1 MKNNKPTTNL
11 QSKQN
16 NPEYDQALKE
26 ALHRID
32 VEAQQTTFSDD
43 FEKRLMDKYD
53 ATMLNH
59 EENKVV
65 KMKRRIRIAAA
76 CIALLVV
83 SGLAYAVLYKAM
95 SKSSANTE
103 MTSTN
108 VVSEKNG
115 METNEIPV
123 IRFENVR
130 LDSMLSVVAKEYHR
144 VLYFRDDQPRNLRIS
159 TTWQPQLPLSVLV
172 NVMNELDGFMLVV
185 TDDTIFV
192 EKKMKEGER

>member
-1 MKNNKPTTNL
+1 MKNNKPTTNM
-11 QSKQN
+11 QSQQN
-16 NPEYDQALKE
+16 NPEHDQALKE

-43 FEKRLMDKYD
+43 FEKRLMDQYD
-53 ATMLNH
+53 ATMHH
-59 EENKVV
+59 EGENKVV
-65 KMKRRIRIAAA
+65 RMKRKIHIAAA
-76 CIALLVV
+76 CIALLII
-83 SGLAYAVLYKAM
+83 SGLAYAVLYKAL
-95 SKSSANTE
+95 SKSSTTTE

-108 VVSEKNG
+108 VVSEING
-115 METNEIPV
+115 METNTSPV

-172 NVMNELDGFMLVV
+172 NVMNELDGFQLVV

-192 EKKMKEGER
+192 EKKAREGEQ

>member
-1 MKNNKPTTNL
+1 MKNNKPTTNM

-16 NPEYDQALKE
+16 NPEHDQALKE

-32 VEAQQTTFSDD
+32 VEAQQTTFSD

-53 ATMLNH
+53 ATMHH
-59 EENKVV
+59 EGENKVV
-65 KMKRRIRIAAA
+65 KMKRKIRIAAA
-76 CIALLVV
+76 CIVLLII
-83 SGLAYAVLYKAM
+83 SGLAYAVLYKTM
-95 SKSSANTE
+95 SKSSTNTE

-108 VVSEKNG
+108 VVSEING
-115 METNEIPV
+115 METNTSPV

-130 LDSMLSVVAKEYHR
+130 LDSMLLVVAKEYHR

-172 NVMNELDGFMLVV
+172 NVMNELDGFLLVV

-192 EKKMKEGER
+192 EKKVREGER

>member
-76 CIALLVV
+76 CITLLII

-108 VVSEKNG
+108 VVSETNG

-185 TDDTIFV
+185 TDDTILV

>member
-65 KMKRRIRIAAA
+65 KMERRIRIAAA
-76 CIALLVV
+76 CIALLVI
-83 SGLAYAVLYKAM
+83 SGLAYGVLYKAI
-95 SKSSANTE
+95 SKLSATTE
-103 MTSTN
+103 RTSTN
-108 VVSEKNG
+108 VVSETNG

-185 TDDTIFV
+185 TDDTILV

>member
-16 NPEYDQALKE
+16 TPEYDQALKE

-76 CIALLVV
+76 CIALLVI

-108 VVSEKNG
+108 VVSETNG

-185 TDDTIFV
+185 TDDTILV

>member
-1 MKNNKPTTNL
+1 MKNNKPTTNM
-11 QSKQN
+11 QSQQN
-16 NPEYDQALKE
+16 NPEHDQALKE

-43 FEKRLMDKYD
+43 FEKRLMEKYD
-53 ATMLNH
+53 ATMHNH
-59 EENKVV
+59 GENKVV
-65 KMKRRIRIAAA
+65 KMERRIRIAAA
-76 CIALLVV
+76 CIALLII

-95 SKSSANTE
+95 SKSSTTTE

-108 VVSEKNG
+108 VVSEING
-115 METNEIPV
+115 METNTSPV

-159 TTWQPQLPLSVLV
+159 TTWQPQLPLSVLI
-172 NVMNELDGFMLVV
+172 NVMNELDGFQLVV

-192 EKKMKEGER
+192 EKKTREGER

>member
-1 MKNNKPTTNL
+1 MKNNKPTTNM
-11 QSKQN
+11 QSNQN
-16 NPEYDQALKE
+16 HPEHDQALKE

-32 VEAQQTTFSDD
+32 VEAQQITFSDD
-43 FEKRLMDKYD
+43 FEKRLMDQYD
-53 ATMLNH
+53 ATMYH
-59 EENKVV
+59 EGEHKVV

-76 CIALLVV
+76 CIALLII
-83 SGLAYAVLYKAM
+83 SGLAYAVLYKAL
-95 SKSSANTE
+95 SKSSTTTE

-108 VVSEKNG
+108 VVSEING
-115 METNEIPV
+115 MKTNTSPV

-172 NVMNELDGFMLVV
+172 NVMNELDGFQLVV

-192 EKKMKEGER
+192 EKKAREGER

>member
-1 MKNNKPTTNL
+1 MKNNKPTTNM
-11 QSKQN
+11 QSQQN
-16 NPEYDQALKE
+16 NPEHDQALKE
-26 ALHRID
+26 ALHSID

-43 FEKRLMDKYD
+43 FEKRLMEQYG
-53 ATMLNH
+53 ATMHH
-59 EENKVV
+59 EGENKVV
-65 KMKRRIRIAAA
+65 KMERRIRIAAA
-76 CIALLVV
+76 CIALLVI

-95 SKSSANTE
+95 SKSSTTTE

-108 VVSEKNG
+108 VVSEING
-115 METNEIPV
+115 METNTSPV

-172 NVMNELDGFMLVV
+172 NVMNELDGFQLVV

-192 EKKMKEGER
+192 EKKTREGEQ

>member
-76 CIALLVV
+76 CIALLVI

-108 VVSEKNG
+108 VVSETNG

>member
-1 MKNNKPTTNL
+1 MKNNKPTTNM
-11 QSKQN
+11 QSQQN
-16 NPEYDQALKE
+16 NPEHDQALKE

-43 FEKRLMDKYD
+43 FEKRLMEKYD
-53 ATMLNH
+53 ATMYH
-59 EENKVV
+59 EGENKVV
-65 KMKRRIRIAAA
+65 KMERRIRIAAA
-76 CIALLVV
+76 CIALLII

-95 SKSSANTE
+95 SKSSTTTE

-108 VVSEKNG
+108 VVSEING
-115 METNEIPV
+115 METNTSPV

-130 LDSMLSVVAKEYHR
+130 LDSMLSVIAKEYHR

-172 NVMNELDGFMLVV
+172 NVMNELDGFQLVV

-192 EKKMKEGER
+192 EEKMREGER

>member
-76 CIALLVV
+76 CIALLVI

-103 MTSTN
+103 RTSTN
-108 VVSEKNG
+108 VVSETNG

-185 TDDTIFV
+185 TDDTILV

>member
-65 KMKRRIRIAAA
+65 KMERRIRIAAA
-76 CIALLVV
+76 CIALLII

-95 SKSSANTE
+95 SKSPATTE
-103 MTSTN
+103 LTSTN
-108 VVSEKNG
+108 VVSETNG

-185 TDDTIFV
+185 TDDTILV

>member
-26 ALHRID
+26 ALHHIY

-59 EENKVV
+59 EKNKVV

-76 CIALLVV
+76 CIALLVI

-95 SKSSANTE
+95 SKSSATTE

-108 VVSEKNG
+108 VVSETNG

-185 TDDTIFV
+185 TDDTILV

>member
-76 CIALLVV
+76 CIALLVI

-95 SKSSANTE
+95 SKSPATTE
-103 MTSTN
+103 LTSTN
-108 VVSEKNG
+108 VVSETNG

-185 TDDTIFV
+185 TDDTILV

>member
-1 MKNNKPTTNL
+1 MKNNKPTTNM

-16 NPEYDQALKE
+16 NPEHDQALKE

-32 VEAQQTTFSDD
+32 VEAQQTTFSDV
-43 FEKRLMDKYD
+43 FEKRLMDQYD
-53 ATMLNH
+53 ATMHH
-59 EENKVV
+59 EGEHKVV
-65 KMKRRIRIAAA
+65 KMKRKIRIAAA
-76 CIALLVV
+76 CIALLVI
-83 SGLAYAVLYKAM
+83 SGLAYAVLYKTM
-95 SKSSANTE
+95 SKSSTNTE

-108 VVSEKNG
+108 VVSEING
-115 METNEIPV
+115 METNTSPV

-172 NVMNELDGFMLVV
+172 NVMNELDGFQLVV

-192 EKKMKEGER
+192 EKKTREGER

>member
-1 MKNNKPTTNL
+1 MKNNKPTTNM

-16 NPEYDQALKE
+16 NPEHDQALKE

-32 VEAQQTTFSDD
+32 VEAQQTTFSD

-53 ATMLNH
+53 ATMHH
-59 EENKVV
+59 EGENKVV
-65 KMKRRIRIAAA
+65 KMKRKIRIAAA
-76 CIALLVV
+76 CIVLLII
-83 SGLAYAVLYKAM
+83 SGLAYAVLYKTM
-95 SKSSANTE
+95 SKSSTNTE

-108 VVSEKNG
+108 VVSEING
-115 METNEIPV
+115 METNTSPV

-130 LDSMLSVVAKEYHR
+130 LDSMLLVVAKEYHR

-172 NVMNELDGFMLVV
+172 NVMNELDGFQLVV

-192 EKKMKEGER
+192 EKKAREGER

>member
-1 MKNNKPTTNL
+1 MKNNKPTTNM
-11 QSKQN
+11 QSQQN
-16 NPEYDQALKE
+16 NPEHDQALKE

-43 FEKRLMDKYD
+43 FEKRLMEKYD
-53 ATMLNH
+53 ATMYH
-59 EENKVV
+59 EGEKKVV
-65 KMKRRIRIAAA
+65 KMERRIRIAAA
-76 CIALLVV
+76 CIALLII
-83 SGLAYAVLYKAM
+83 SGLAYAVLYKTL
-95 SKSSANTE
+95 SKSSTTTE

-108 VVSEKNG
+108 VVSEING
-115 METNEIPV
+115 METNTSPV

-172 NVMNELDGFMLVV
+172 NVMNELDGFQLVV

-192 EKKMKEGER
+192 EKKKREGEQ

>member
-1 MKNNKPTTNL
+1 MKNNKPTTNM
-11 QSKQN
+11 QSQRN
-16 NPEYDQALKE
+16 NPEHDQALKE

-43 FEKRLMDKYD
+43 FEKRLMDQYD
-53 ATMLNH
+53 ATMHH
-59 EENKVV
+59 EGENKVV
-65 KMKRRIRIAAA
+65 KMERRIRIAAA
-76 CIALLVV
+76 CIALLII
-83 SGLAYAVLYKAM
+83 SGLAYAVLYKAL
-95 SKSSANTE
+95 SKSSTNTE

-108 VVSEKNG
+108 VVSEING

-159 TTWQPQLPLSVLV
+159 TTWQPQLPLSILV
-172 NVMNELDGFMLVV
+172 NVMNELDGFLLVV

-192 EKKMKEGER
+192 EKKAREGER

>member
-1 MKNNKPTTNL
+1 MKNNKPTTNM
-11 QSKQN
+11 QSQQN
-16 NPEYDQALKE
+16 NPEHDQALKE

-43 FEKRLMDKYD
+43 FEKRLMDQYE
-53 ATMLNH
+53 ATMHH
-59 EENKVV
+59 EGEHKVV

-76 CIALLVV
+76 CIALLVI
-83 SGLAYAVLYKAM
+83 SGLAYAVLYKALSESPTAM
-95 SKSSANTE
+95 EIVNTNTISE
-103 MTSTN
+103 TDGMKTN
-108 VVSEKNG
+108 RS
-115 METNEIPV
+115 PV

-159 TTWQPQLPLSVLV
+159 TTWQPQLPLSVLI
-172 NVMNELDGFMLVV
+172 NVMNELDGFQLVV

-192 EKKMKEGER
+192 EKKTREGER

>member
-59 EENKVV
+59 GENKVV

-76 CIALLVV
+76 CIALLVI

-108 VVSEKNG
+108 VVSETNG

-185 TDDTIFV
+185 TDDTILV

>member
-76 CIALLVV
+76 CIALLVI

-108 VVSEKNG
+108 VVSETNG

-185 TDDTIFV
+185 TDDTILV

>member
-11 QSKQN
+11 QSMQN

-65 KMKRRIRIAAA
+65 KMKRRISIAAA
-76 CIALLVV
+76 CIALLII

-95 SKSSANTE
+95 SKSPATTE
-103 MTSTN
+103 RTSTN
-108 VVSEKNG
+108 VVSETNG
-115 METNEIPV
+115 VETNEIPV

-185 TDDTIFV
+185 TDDTILV

>member
-1 MKNNKPTTNL
+1 MKNNKPTTNM
-11 QSKQN
+11 QSQQN
-16 NPEYDQALKE
+16 NPEHDQALKE

-43 FEKRLMDKYD
+43 FEKRLMEKYD
-53 ATMLNH
+53 ATMYH
-59 EENKVV
+59 EGENKVV
-65 KMKRRIRIAAA
+65 KMKGKIRIAAA
-76 CIALLVV
+76 CIALLII
-83 SGLAYAVLYKAM
+83 SGLAYAVLYKTM
-95 SKSSANTE
+95 SKSSTTTE

-115 METNEIPV
+115 METNTSPV

-172 NVMNELDGFMLVV
+172 NVMNELDGFQLVV

-192 EKKMKEGER
+192 EKKAREGER

>member
-1 MKNNKPTTNL
+1 M
-11 QSKQN
+11 
-16 NPEYDQALKE
+16 EE
-26 ALHRID
+26 
-32 VEAQQTTFSDD
+32 
-43 FEKRLMDKYD
+43 YD
-53 ATMLNH
+53 ATMHH
-59 EENKVV
+59 EGENKVV
-65 KMKRRIRIAAA
+65 KMERRIRIAAA
-76 CIALLVV
+76 CIALLVI
-83 SGLAYAVLYKAM
+83 SGLAYAVLYKAL
-95 SKSSANTE
+95 SKSSTTTE

-108 VVSEKNG
+108 VVSEING

-172 NVMNELDGFMLVV
+172 NVMNELDGFQLVV

-192 EKKMKEGER
+192 EKKAREGER

>member
-16 NPEYDQALKE
+16 TPEYDQALKE

-76 CIALLVV
+76 CIALLVI

-108 VVSEKNG
+108 VVSETNG

-123 IRFENVR
+123 IRFKNVR

-185 TDDTIFV
+185 TDDTILV

>member
-65 KMKRRIRIAAA
+65 KMERRIRIAAA
-76 CIALLVV
+76 CIALLII

-95 SKSSANTE
+95 SKSPATTE
-103 MTSTN
+103 LTSTN
-108 VVSEKNG
+108 VVSETSG

-144 VLYFRDDQPRNLRIS
+144 VLYFRDDQPKNLRIS

-172 NVMNELDGFMLVV
+172 NVMNELDGFLLVV
-185 TDDTIFV
+185 TDDTILV
-192 EKKMKEGER
+192 EQKMKEGER

>member
-1 MKNNKPTTNL
+1 MKNNKPTTNM

-16 NPEYDQALKE
+16 NPEHDQALKE

-32 VEAQQTTFSDD
+32 VEAQQTTFSD

-53 ATMLNH
+53 ATMHH
-59 EENKVV
+59 EGENKVV
-65 KMKRRIRIAAA
+65 KMKRKIRIAAA
-76 CIALLVV
+76 CIVLLII
-83 SGLAYAVLYKAM
+83 SGLAYAVLYKTM
-95 SKSSANTE
+95 SKSSTNTE

-108 VVSEKNG
+108 VVSEING
-115 METNEIPV
+115 METNTSPV

-172 NVMNELDGFMLVV
+172 NVMNELDGFLLVV

-192 EKKMKEGER
+192 EKKVREGER

>member
-43 FEKRLMDKYD
+43 FEKRLIDKYD

-59 EENKVV
+59 EESKVV

-76 CIALLVV
+76 CIALLVI
-83 SGLAYAVLYKAM
+83 SGLAYGVLYKAI
-95 SKSSANTE
+95 SKLSATTE
-103 MTSTN
+103 RTSTN
-108 VVSEKNG
+108 VVSETNG

-185 TDDTIFV
+185 TDDTILV

>member
-1 MKNNKPTTNL
+1 MKNNKPTTNM
-11 QSKQN
+11 QSQQN
-16 NPEYDQALKE
+16 NPEHDQALKE

-32 VEAQQTTFSDD
+32 VEAQQTTFSD

-53 ATMLNH
+53 ATMHH
-59 EENKVV
+59 EGENKVV
-65 KMKRRIRIAAA
+65 KMKRKIRIAAA
-76 CIALLVV
+76 CIVLLII
-83 SGLAYAVLYKAM
+83 SGLAYAVLYKTM
-95 SKSSANTE
+95 SKSSTNTE

-108 VVSEKNG
+108 VVSEING

-172 NVMNELDGFMLVV
+172 NVMNELDGFLLVV

-192 EKKMKEGER
+192 EKKVREGER

>member
-1 MKNNKPTTNL
+1 ME
-11 QSKQN
+11 Q
-16 NPEYDQALKE
+16 
-26 ALHRID
+26 
-32 VEAQQTTFSDD
+32 
-43 FEKRLMDKYD
+43 YD
-53 ATMLNH
+53 ATMHH
-59 EENKVV
+59 EGEHKVV

-76 CIALLVV
+76 CIALLII

-95 SKSSANTE
+95 SKSSTNTE
-103 MTSTN
+103 ITSTN
-108 VVSEKNG
+108 VVSEINE
-115 METNEIPV
+115 METNTSPV

-172 NVMNELDGFMLVV
+172 NVMNELDGFQLVV

-192 EKKMKEGER
+192 EKKMREGER

>member
-53 ATMLNH
+53 ATMLIH
-59 EENKVV
+59 EESKVV
-65 KMKRRIRIAAA
+65 KMKRRIRIAAS
-76 CIALLVV
+76 CITLLVI

-95 SKSSANTE
+95 SKSSTTTE
-103 MTSTN
+103 LTSTN
-108 VVSEKNG
+108 VVSETNG

-144 VLYFRDDQPRNLRIS
+144 VLYFRDDQPKNLRIS

-185 TDDTIFV
+185 TDDTILV

>member
-76 CIALLVV
+76 CIALLVI

-95 SKSSANTE
+95 SKSSATTE

-108 VVSEKNG
+108 VVSETNG

-185 TDDTIFV
+185 TDDTILV